1 MSPDKKQ
8 LPTEEQRES
17 PAASA
22 APMEPEVSARFLT
35 IVRDLVWEL
44 HPHLRRS
51 TPVGLDSDFDRD
63 LALDSLGRAELIL
76 RLDKAF
82 KVRLPDHLLSEA
94 DTPQELLTAVLAA
107 RPDRRAM
114 LESAVVAAV
123 VLPEI
128 AAPSRPRPSLRSSSI
143 TSRRMANGRT
153 YASGMGRV
161 LKPA

>member
-1 MSPDKKQ
+1 MAPDKKR
-8 LPTEEQRES
+8 LLAEEQRES
-17 PAASA
+17 PATATTA
-22 APMEPEVSARFLT
+22 QMDREVSARFLT

-94 DTPQELLTAVLAA
+94 DTPQRVADGGACGTSGSAGDARERRCGRGCAA
-107 RPDRRAM
+107 
-114 LESAVVAAV
+114 
-123 VLPEI
+123 
-128 AAPSRPRPSLRSSSI
+128 
-143 TSRRMANGRT
+143 
-153 YASGMGRV
+153 
-161 LKPA
+161 